1 MSLQVSLPDHVFII
15 NKISLFTSNLRR
27 EKQNEPQMPAIVY
40 FFIYLFFVV
49 FCYFGI
55 PLQKQL
61 VQTLTVI
68 LKQITRITNR
78 VQPDYVR
85 NGAFEKKNDRK
96 EDRCPHK
103 LIWLAHW
110 CVFLSLRGVWLRILL
125 TFFLDRG
132 NHVLVYGPD
141 KAHFLSSSLLAQPL
155 PQDGQYGATLTYLSC
170 TYSKEQSFFR
180 S

>member
-1 MSLQVSLPDHVFII
+1 MNHRCQPLCI
-15 NKISLFTSNLRR
+15 
-27 EKQNEPQMPAIVY
+27 
-40 FFIYLFFVV
+40 FFIYFSSVF

-61 VQTLTVI
+61 VQTLTLI

-78 VQPDYVR
+78 AQPDYVR
-85 NGAFEKKNDRK
+85 NGAFKKKKRK

-110 CVFLSLRGVWLRILL
+110 CVLLSLRGVWLRILS
-125 TFFLDRG
+125 TVFLDRG
-132 NHVLVYGPD
+132 NPLVVRGPN
-141 KAHFLSSSLLAQPL
+141 KAPFLSLACWQHP
-155 PQDGQYGATLTYLSC
+155 PHPPSFRDGQYCATPTYLLY
-170 TYSKEQSFFR
+170 TNTHTHTKQTLLHGAEFFLR